1 MDWIIKHMQNKDTT
15 DKVMKW
21 SNKHKLFQAK
31 IDRQLADDFR
41 VVSISLGSP
50 SNSALRIMA
59 ETFAAAWL
67 AAILTLLSVV
77 YSERLVSK

>member
-1 MDWIIKHMQNKDTT
+1 MDWIRKHMQNKDTT

-41 VVSISLGSP
+41 VISIALGQSQKKF
-50 SNSALRIMA
+50 LEDWKTR
-59 ETFAAAWL
+59 FVL
-67 AAILTLLSVV
+67 DFKRGVLS
-77 YSERLVSK
+77 